1 MASGGSN
8 LNTSTSA
15 EDQNGDNRQI
25 YETALKNFKKYKVE
39 ISDVI
44 QDTFPFLELLRDR
57 EFISN
62 ETYAD
67 CEDCYRKHVP
77 VQRVVYNVLCE
88 LEKTFD
94 LPLLEVIFSDVLKK
108 TNPGLNRICEIFRN
122 VIPDKTFFSDNAGEK
137 REEWPDIQPNFEQGT
152 GENSCQIL
160 TWPCS
165 DHWYYNGLFL
175 FCDPLLSL
183 VTFWY
188 VL

>member
-122 VIPDKTFFSDNAGEK
+122 
-137 REEWPDIQPNFEQGT
+137 GT